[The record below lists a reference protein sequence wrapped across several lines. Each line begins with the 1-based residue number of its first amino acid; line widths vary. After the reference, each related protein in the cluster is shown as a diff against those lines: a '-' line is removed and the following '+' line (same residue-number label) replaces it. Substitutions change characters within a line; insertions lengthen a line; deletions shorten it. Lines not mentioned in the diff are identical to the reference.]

1 MKNKKSPEEESQ
13 EASEDFKK
21 SPEEESQEASED
33 FKKSSEEHRKDY
45 YLNNDNL
52 MLSIDNKIL
61 TY

>member
-1 MKNKKSPEEESQ
+1 MKNKTPEKKRIKSNLSNITQ
-13 EASEDFKK
+13 KGVNLLI
-21 SPEEESQEASED
+21 
-33 FKKSSEEHRKDY
+33 